1 MAIVA
6 AVLVVATLVAMTS
19 GRMPAVLALMV
30 ALLAAGVLGIATPA
44 ELFSGLSNG
53 GVITIAAML
62 VIAKGVLSTGVV
74 SRVMFKLLSQVDTP
88 TRMLVRLIPPVGA
101 ISSLINTTPIVAMLI
116 PATKEVQQRAGIPA
130 RSVLLP
136 VAHATTLAGS
146 TTLVGTSSNL
156 IIAGF
161 ATSAGVHLSMF
172 SFVPIA
178 LPVALVGWVA
188 LVLLSRHL
196 LRGRSRHK
204 DRALDWRAEIP
215 VSGKAVGIGRT
226 ATSMGMHKTAEFEL
240 VEIRR
245 WGQPV
250 DIDSPIEG
258 GDLLVYRTT
267 ELGVQMLWESPRFGL
282 APLHLFA
289 VTIGT
294 ENPGTVRDLQDEEDL
309 LVVAAQTHHRF
320 RDTPAEPGSVCYVFV
335 ASSQV
340 LEKHEF
346 VSLWQNVAGK
356 APQPGKTWVA
366 ISILVGVILAASFSL
381 MDVSLAAGCG
391 ATLMV
396 VSGVLS
402 PRSAVRALDWNI
414 LAIIAGSIGL
424 GQIVVKSGLAGYISD
439 GILELG
445 SGNIPLMVAVLA
457 IGTTLLTN
465 FVTNAAAAAIL
476 TPVALTIAS
485 SADLS
490 PVLLLTLIGTCISFT
505 FINPYS
511 HQSNLMVMEPG
522 NYTTRTFVR
531 FGIPITLISLVTVF
545 LVAWPLL
552 EYTR

>member
-1 MAIVA
+1 
-6 AVLVVATLVAMTS
+6 
-19 GRMPAVLALMV
+19 
-30 ALLAAGVLGIATPA
+30 
-44 ELFSGLSNG
+44 
-53 GVITIAAML
+53 
-62 VIAKGVLSTGVV
+62 
-74 SRVMFKLLSQVDTP
+74 
-88 TRMLVRLIPPVGA
+88 MLVRLIPPVGA

-204 DRALDWRAEIP
+204 TAPLDWRAEIP

-309 LVVAAQTHHRF
+309 LVVAAQTHHRSGT
-320 RDTPAEPGSVCYVFV
+320 RPQNPAACAMCSSRRARCWKSMNSSACGRTWQARLRNRERRGSRYRSWWGDPPP
-335 ASSQV
+335 ASV
-340 LEKHEF
+340 HGR
-346 VSLWQNVAGK
+346 VS
-356 APQPGKTWVA
+356 PP
-366 ISILVGVILAASFSL
+366 
-381 MDVSLAAGCG
+381 D
-391 ATLMV
+391 
-396 VSGVLS
+396 
-402 PRSAVRALDWNI
+402 AVR
-414 LAIIAGSIGL
+414 
-424 GQIVVKSGLAGYISD
+424 
-439 GILELG
+439 
-445 SGNIPLMVAVLA
+445 
-457 IGTTLLTN
+457 
-465 FVTNAAAAAIL
+465 
-476 TPVALTIAS
+476 
-485 SADLS
+485 
-490 PVLLLTLIGTCISFT
+490 
-505 FINPYS
+505 
-511 HQSNLMVMEPG
+511 
-522 NYTTRTFVR
+522 R
-531 FGIPITLISLVTVF
+531 
-545 LVAWPLL
+545 
-552 EYTR
+552 